1 MPRITF
7 NLNGKAVDAPY
18 EPGMH
23 FLEVLREECGVV
35 SAKDGCAPEGTC
47 GCCLVM
53 VDGHPA
59 LSCLRKPEQMDGRE
73 VVTRRGPSRR
83 HAADPERSVR
93 PRRRRAVR
101 VLHPGDSRPRGVV
114 DGAGPDRRSARGR
127 EGARRPSLPLHRLR
141 PDPRRHPDRRRRVAA
156 RRVAAEH
163 RAAAAFLF
171 RRRARA
177 CAAIPRSPPA
187 TGRSGNGHDDGIGRS
202 IARHGGLEQALG
214 EKPFVDDMRVPGML
228 HGAMVLTEHPRAKIL
243 KIHTEEAAAMPG
255 VVRVFTAADVPGNR
269 GTGLN
274 DPDQPV
280 FVAEG
285 ELTCCVADFLAMVVA
300 DTRFHA
306 RRAAADGDGRLRGAR
321 TDHRSVRG
329 AGTRRPAGAFGGDLR
344 AETVERAP
352 ADDRLRARRR
362 GRRARDRRACDR
374 GDVRHAADR
383 HRVPRAGSLPGG
395 AAARHGVKVHTESQ
409 GSVYDHAQIARI
421 LNLDPEG
428 RRDCAGGERRR
439 LRRERGAVDS
449 GRRPRLPPTCC
460 SGRSRPCSRVRS
472 RRSTTSSAMR

>member
-1 MPRITF
+1 M
-7 NLNGKAVDAPY
+7 
-18 EPGMH
+18 
-23 FLEVLREECGVV
+23 V

-59 LSCLRKPEQMDGRE
+59 LSCLRKPEQMDGRD
-73 VVTRRGPSRR
+73 VVTVEGLPDDTRRD
-83 HAADPERSVR
+83 AERSVR
-93 PRRRRAVR
+93 ARRRRAVR

-114 DGAGPDRRSARGR
+114 DAAGRDRRSRRGR
-127 EGARRPSLPLHRLR
+127 ESARRASLPLHRLR
-141 PDPRRHPDRRRRVAA
+141 PDHRRHPDRRRSVAE

-171 RRRARA
+171 RRRVRA
-177 CAAIPRSPPA
+177 DAAIPHSPAATETATATATA
-187 TGRSGNGHDDGIGRS
+187 TGDGIGRS
-202 IARHGGLEQALG
+202 VARHGGLEQALG

-243 KIHTEEAAAMPG
+243 KIHTDEAAAMPG

-300 DTRFHA
+300 DTPFHA
-306 RRAAADGDGRLRGAR
+306 RRAAGHGDGRLRGAR

-329 AGTRRPAGAFGGDLR
+329 AGARRPAGAFGR
-344 AETVERAP
+344 TPSR
-352 ADDRLRARRR
+352 
-362 GRRARDRRACDR
+362 RDRRTCSSPSTAFSR
-374 GDVRHAADR
+374 GDVDAALATAAHVIEATFDTQPIDIAFLEPEACLV
-383 HRVPRAGSLPGG
+383 VPQGN
-395 AAARHGVKVHTESQ
+395 GVKVHTREPGIGLRPRADRQ
-409 GSVYDHAQIARI
+409 
-421 LNLDPEG
+421 DPEPG
-428 RRDCAGGERRR
+428 SRRTSRSRWRRAAAPSARKRSCRFRAQTAVAALPAAAAGQDRAHAS
-439 LRRERGAVDS
+439 AVDAA
-449 GRRPRLPPTCC
+449 PRQA
-460 SGRSRPCSRVRS
+460 PCDDA
-472 RRSTTSSAMR
+472 SS